1 MRLRGDRSPSP
12 GRKSGEREDLCAAGL
27 ATRGRLPDI
36 RNVAV
41 LDAAV
46 AAAYG
51 WPLSITD
58 ENALREALALNGR
71 SSVTRG
77 RRVVDAG
84 VVVAGRDADRL
95 SSRTGRDRWLARQR
109 SGLDLL
115 PPRSRCRRETE
126 TGTTSRS
133 GRRQALTSYRR
144 RPARLELAPCVD
156 YSCALSRPE
165 TMRQTWRFD
174 RPHRAASAGTF
185 APLNWDRM
193 RSLRA
198 LRCAVVWIAA
208 SQGILRPPRDC
219 RLRSKAR
226 GMEDA

>member
-71 SSVTRG
+71 SSVTR
-77 RRVVDAG
+77 A
-84 VVVAGRDADRL
+84 AEE
-95 SSRTGRDRWLARQR
+95 SSMPVWWW
-109 SGLDLL
+109 
-115 PPRSRCRRETE
+115 P
-126 TGTTSRS
+126 
-133 GRRQALTSYRR
+133 
-144 RPARLELAPCVD
+144 
-156 YSCALSRPE
+156 
-165 TMRQTWRFD
+165 
-174 RPHRAASAGTF
+174 AGTQIG
-185 APLNWDRM
+185 
-193 RSLRA
+193 SVRA
-198 LRCAVVWIAA
+198 CGT
-208 SQGILRPPRDC
+208 S
-219 RLRSKAR
+219 
-226 GMEDA
+226 

>member
-95 SSRTGRDRWLARQR
+95 SQGLWHFLNFFPLPHGQGSLARTPAKRAR
-109 SGLDLL
+109 S
-115 PPRSRCRRETE
+115 SS
-126 TGTTSRS
+126 TT
-133 GRRQALTSYRR
+133 
-144 RPARLELAPCVD
+144 
-156 YSCALSRPE
+156 
-165 TMRQTWRFD
+165 
-174 RPHRAASAGTF
+174 
-185 APLNWDRM
+185 
-193 RSLRA
+193 
-198 LRCAVVWIAA
+198 
-208 SQGILRPPRDC
+208 
-219 RLRSKAR
+219 
-226 GMEDA
+226 